1 MIARRLSSFSEG
13 DQPEW
18 LDSAEVLGS
27 EDELQLITSGRLV
40 VERIGQPSSD
50 TESSWLFSVVHGT
63 AAPFPVQGVSVIG
76 PCDDR
81 AGLPPEYLGYTE
93 AMKRQD
99 LAAFPG
105 GDLIE
110 RGFRDLQ
117 AGRLTTSALLV
128 LVGATRM
135 RRLGLEIPEWPERQL
150 YLTLEREQAEGA
162 HSRYNALI
170 RRLVSFE
177 RAAECAA

>member
-1 MIARRLSSFSEG
+1 M
-13 DQPEW
+13 
-18 LDSAEVLGS
+18 
-27 EDELQLITSGRLV
+27 
-40 VERIGQPSSD
+40 
-50 TESSWLFSVVHGT
+50 
-63 AAPFPVQGVSVIG
+63 
-76 PCDDR
+76 
-81 AGLPPEYLGYTE
+81 AGLPSAFRYTE
-93 AMKRQD
+93 AMRMDD

-110 RGFRDLQ
+110 RGLEDLQ

-128 LVGATRM
+128 LVGATRL
-135 RRLGLEIPEWPERQL
+135 RRLGLDVPEAGVERPEHAL
-150 YLTLEREQAEGA
+150 YLALEQDQPDGA